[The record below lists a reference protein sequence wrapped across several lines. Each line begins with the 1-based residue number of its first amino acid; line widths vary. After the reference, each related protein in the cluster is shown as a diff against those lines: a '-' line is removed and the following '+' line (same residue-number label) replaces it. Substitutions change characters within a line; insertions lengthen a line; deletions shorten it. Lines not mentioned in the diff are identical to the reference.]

1 MSEVEFGGVADVGA
15 DVVAGVERLSDDFA
29 ADAAGGAEGGE
40 IHRPAPTMARTGM
53 ESSWVRMRLGDGDCQ
68 LAARAGGEGRE
79 RLADPVQRVGL
90 LDRRLQAAG
99 RNLGGEAFECGGV
112 RIREYTRDA

>member
-1 MSEVEFGGVADVGA
+1 MASPIPG
-15 DVVAGVERLSDDFA
+15 
-29 ADAAGGAEGGE
+29 
-40 IHRPAPTMARTGM
+40 PAPTMASTGM
-53 ESSWVRMRLGDGDCQ
+53 ESSWVRMRLGDGDGQ

-99 RNLGGEAFECGGV
+99 RNLGGEPVERGGV
-112 RIREYTRDA
+112 RIREYTRDARVRHGELVGGHDQRRRQ